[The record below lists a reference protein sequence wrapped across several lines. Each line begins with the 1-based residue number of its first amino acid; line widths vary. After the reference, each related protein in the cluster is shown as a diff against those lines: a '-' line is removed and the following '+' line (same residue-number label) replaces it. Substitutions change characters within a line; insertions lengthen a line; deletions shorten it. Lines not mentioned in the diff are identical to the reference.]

1 MRYKDRTGKEVC
13 ANGQQDVFLQKMYGT
28 ALGRKL
34 LSVLVQPVV
43 SRIAGRFMDSG
54 LSAVLVSPF
63 VQKNHIDLS
72 QYEKKEFTSYNDF
85 FTRKIRPSSRPFA
98 EAAEAFTAPCD
109 SKLSVYPITEEA
121 QFCIKDTQYTMES
134 LTRSKRV
141 AKEYE
146 GGILCVFRL
155 TVDDYHRYAFV
166 DDGEL
171 SREFHIPGVYHT
183 VNPVAGEYYPIYKEN
198 TRDQIMNISTPSI
211 SGVSREFCIQKSRHF
226 GHLLLMEVGALLVG
240 RIVNHDIEQTVSRG
254 EEKGYFE
261 FGGSTV
267 IVAVQAGQ
275 VRIDEDIW
283 QNSAEGIETVV
294 KQGEKIG
301 TGLKA

>member
-13 ANGQQDVFLQKMYGT
+13 ANGQQDVFLQKLYGT

-72 QYEKKEFTSYNDF
+72 QYEKQEFTSYNDF

-198 TRDQIMNISTPSI
+198 TR
-211 SGVSREFCIQKSRHF
+211 EFCIQKSRHF
-226 GHLLLMEVGALLVG
+226 GRLLLMEVGALLVG
-240 RIVNHDIEQTVSRG
+240 RIVNHDVEQTVSRG

-261 FGGSTV
+261 FGGST
-267 IVAVQAGQ
+267 IILLTQKGAVLPRKNILYRSARGEDT
-275 VRIDEDIW
+275 RIR
-283 QNSAEGIETVV
+283 
-294 KQGEKIG
+294 QGEKIG
-301 TGLKA
+301 KVNNNQR

>member
-13 ANGQQDVFLQKMYGT
+13 ANGQQDVFLQKLYGT

-72 QYEKKEFTSYNDF
+72 QYEKQEFTSYNDF

-121 QFCIKDTQYTMES
+121 QFCIKDTQYTMER

-198 TRDQIMNISTPSI
+198 TR
-211 SGVSREFCIQKSRHF
+211 EFCIQKSRHF
-226 GHLLLMEVGALLVG
+226 GRLLLMEVGALLVG
-240 RIVNHDIEQTVSRG
+240 RIVNHDVEQTVSRG

-261 FGGSTV
+261 FGGST
-267 IVAVQAGQ
+267 IILLTQKGAVLPRKNILYRSARGEET
-275 VRIDEDIW
+275 RIR
-283 QNSAEGIETVV
+283 
-294 KQGEKIG
+294 QGEKIG
-301 TGLKA
+301 KVNNNQR

>member
-43 SRIAGRFMDSG
+43 SKIAGRFMDSG

-72 QYEKKEFTSYNDF
+72 QYEKMEFTSYNDF

-198 TRDQIMNISTPSI
+198 TR
-211 SGVSREFCIQKSRHF
+211 EFCIQKSRHF